1 MIMLVDNSNGK
12 NWCIDK
18 GCTIIEGENGA
29 GKSTLL
35 DIVSGLVKEQNL
47 EIEGNKSLVYMN
59 QSMFFFDRLKVKDF
73 VKFFYQLDG
82 IKRHREYIENF
93 NDKLGNILD
102 IQGLWDK
109 QVGYLSG
116 GEKKLVYFY
125 IIMSLEREWYLLD
138 EPFAGVDKNRKEIMK
153 KVINVKLKEDKGI
166 ILVTHEDDNADCFI
180 NYKVCKIQNI
190 PISWKYKLV

>member
-1 MIMLVDNSNGK
+1 MIMLVDNSNGE
-12 NWCIDK
+12 NWCIDT

-35 DIVSGLVKEQNL
+35 DIVSGLVKEKNL
-47 EIEGNKSLVYMN
+47 EIEGNESLVYMN

-82 IKRHREYIENF
+82 IKGYREHIENF

-138 EPFAGVDKNRKEIMK
+138 EPFAGVDKSRKEIMK
-153 KVINVKLKEDKGI
+153 KVINSRLKEDKGI
-166 ILVTHEDDNADCFI
+166 ILVTHENDNADDFI
-180 NYKVCKIQNI
+180 NYKVCMIENI
-190 PISWKYKLV
+190 PISWKYKLA